1 MNDQLKKLRILY
13 KMTQEELA
21 EKMNVSRQSIAKWE
35 SGESVPDMIKCN
47 ELAKVFQ
54 LEIEDIAN
62 IFIPERE
69 SQKFRPKNK
78 YIFGISKIINQKII
92 LPQEALDTFGLQNGD
107 ELIILGDI
115 TQGIAII
122 PKRSY
127 TEFLEELMNL
137 DVLGDDENEN
147 SH

>member
-1 MNDQLKKLRILY
+1 MKDQLKKLRIMN

-21 EKMNVSRQSIAKWE
+21 EKMNVSRQSVAKWE
-35 SGESVPDMIKCN
+35 SGESVPDMVKCN
-47 ELAKVFQ
+47 ELAKIFQ

-69 SQKFRPKNK
+69 SQKFHPKNK

-107 ELIILGDI
+107 ELIILGDT

-127 TEFLEELMNL
+127 TEFWEELMNL
-137 DVLGDDENEN
+137 NVLGDDEK
-147 SH
+147 